1 MPKTIHPANSRW
13 FWVFVLLSFLVFPAL
28 GHSATTADPT
38 LKIKRVKVVKSG
50 DTLKVVPLKVQ
61 VHRKQEIVV
70 WVTDGKSMK
79 IEFKPGNPPPGNPFT
94 DLTCPGGQF
103 CGALTPPDVLGVFD
117 YKVTVDGKVLD
128 PKVEVLP

>member
-1 MPKTIHPANSRW
+1 MPRTIHPAYSRW
-13 FWVFVLLSFLVFPAL
+13 FWVFTLLSFLVFPTFEFA
-28 GHSATTADPT
+28 ATTADPL
-38 LKIKRVKVVKSG
+38 LKIKRVKVLMG
-50 DTLKVVPLKVQ
+50 TPLKVLPLKVQ

-79 IEFKPGNPPPGNPFT
+79 IEFKPGNPAPVNPFT